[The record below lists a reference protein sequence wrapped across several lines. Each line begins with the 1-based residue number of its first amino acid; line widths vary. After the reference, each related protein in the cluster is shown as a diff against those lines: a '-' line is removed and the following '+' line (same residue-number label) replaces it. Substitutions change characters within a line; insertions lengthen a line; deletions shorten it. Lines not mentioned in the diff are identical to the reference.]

1 MRRGPDVAVRTP
13 HRHAERMTNGP
24 TERLVVANEPRKN
37 RQSGG
42 VRRRPSFRTARV
54 GRQVEHGS
62 RTRFPTAARCVPPRR
77 EQLEEHTPIAI
88 DDEQVTI
95 AAGSS
100 TGNTAFDEI
109 RLRPRGVRNRITV
122 LTA

>member
-1 MRRGPDVAVRTP
+1 MRCGPDVAIRTP
-13 HRHAERMTNGP
+13 YRHAECVTNRP
-24 TERLVVANEPRKN
+24 THRLVVADEARKN
-37 RQSGG
+37 RQARG
-42 VRRRPSFRTARV
+42 VRRGPSFRTACV

-77 EQLEEHTPIAI
+77 EQLEEHPPIAI

-109 RLRPRGVRNRITV
+109 RLS
-122 LTA
+122 